1 MKINLGKLIHWTS
14 LSCLT
19 ITLIIIGPI
28 LTNAQNNNQG
38 QLTGTIWQGA
48 KVESVVKQSAP
59 LVFTP
64 QVGLPG
70 FMDKY
75 VFSENSTAPIAKLMK
90 AIFNYGIQTI
100 GLITLIVIIFG
111 GFMWSTAGGNGNKVS
126 EAKQWLFSGLGGLL
140 LLMFSYLILRTIN
153 IDLVNFKTR
162 DIAAITKLNLI
173 VAEKSNQEQVAGD
186 QGFLDGV
193 YAETFGDNPNNE
205 ACCIFYNLNAGA
217 DALKVASVAYSG
229 MDGFRSANNFCLD
242 FARGSGQHDSEGN
255 SRNYTTNKT
264 QTNTGREQFIILSK
278 NDATNRVPNKPF
290 RTWEQ
295 FDFTEQVED
304 LGLFIVIDAACWSIS
319 SYLSNT
325 AMGLDNPNYCKKV
338 ARNNNG
344 WACIKTIGSTKNW
357 GYCDNNEC
365 KLCVSYGNTCA
376 HAYQCPNRKKVIGNS
391 TVVSGQQCG
400 NGGLSGLTSNAAT
413 CDRTYH
419 CECASADCFEECKR
433 NLTDQTLLDN
443 VCKGR

>member
-1 MKINLGKLIHWTS
+1 MKINFRKLSYCII

-19 ITLIIIGPI
+19 IILIIVGPV
-28 LTNAQNNNQG
+28 AVYAE
-38 QLTGTIWQGA
+38 LTGTIWQGA
-48 KVESVVKQSAP
+48 KAEAVVKQSKP

-70 FMDKY
+70 FMEKY
-75 VFSENSTAPIAKLMK
+75 VFNENSTAPIAKLMK
-90 AIFNYGIQTI
+90 AIFSYGIQI
-100 GLITLIVIIFG
+100 ISLITLIVIIVG
-111 GFMWSTAGGNGNKVS
+111 GFMWSTAGGNGNKVN
-126 EAKQWLFSGLGGLL
+126 EAKQWLFSGLSGLL
-140 LLMFSYLILRTIN
+140 LLLFSYLLLRTIN
-153 IDLVNFKTR
+153 IDLVNFRTR
-162 DIAAITKLNLI
+162 DIAAITRLNLI
-173 VAEKSNQEQVAGD
+173 VPEKSNQEQVFGD

-205 ACCIFYNLNAGA
+205 ACCVFYNKNIGA
-217 DALKVASVAYSG
+217 DGLKVASIAYSG
-229 MDGFRSANNFCLD
+229 MDGFRSTNNFCLD
-242 FARGSGQHDSEGN
+242 FARNNGEGN
-255 SRNYTTNKT
+255 ARQYTASKT

-290 RTWEQ
+290 RNWEQ
-295 FDFTEQVED
+295 NDFVIQTED
-304 LGLFIVIDAACWSIS
+304 LALFVVNDAACWSIS

-344 WACIKTIGSTKNW
+344 WACIKTIGSSKNW
-357 GYCDNNEC
+357 GYCDNEEC

-376 HAYQCPNRKKVIGNS
+376 HDYQCPNRKKVIGNS

-413 CDRTYH
+413 CDRTHH
-419 CECASADCFEECKR
+419 CECASSDCLEECRR

>member
-1 MKINLGKLIHWTS
+1 MKNILERLVGIIFGVFAIMLFIAPTPALGE
-14 LSCLT
+14 
-19 ITLIIIGPI
+19 
-28 LTNAQNNNQG
+28 
-38 QLTGTIWQGA
+38 LTGTIWQGA
-48 KVESVVKQSAP
+48 KTEAVIKQSAP

-173 VAEKSNQEQVAGD
+173 VPEKSNQEQVAGD
-186 QGFLDGV
+186 QGFLDGI
-193 YAETFGDNPNNE
+193 YAETFGENPNRE
-205 ACCIFYNLNAGA
+205 ACCVYYNKNLAA
-217 DALKVASVAYSG
+217 DKLRVASIAFSNDETKNAY
-229 MDGFRSANNFCLD
+229 NFCLD
-242 FARGSGQHDSEGN
+242 FAKGQAKSDREDNAGAYSHQKGQSQTGRTQYLLLTKDG
-255 SRNYTTNKT
+255 TTNT
-264 QTNTGREQFIILSK
+264 VR
-278 NDATNRVPNKPF
+278 KPF
-290 RTWEQ
+290 STWNQ
-295 FDFTEQVED
+295 DDFVRQVND
-304 LGLFIVIDAACWSIS
+304 LALFTIYNAACWSFDEYIS
-319 SYLSNT
+319 NA
-325 AMGLDNPNYCKKV
+325 AMGLDNPNYCRDV

-357 GYCDNNEC
+357 GYCDNKEC

-376 HAYQCPNRKKVIGNS
+376 HDYQCPNRKKVIGNS

-413 CDRTYH
+413 CDRTHH
-419 CECASADCFEECKR
+419 CECASSDCLEECRR